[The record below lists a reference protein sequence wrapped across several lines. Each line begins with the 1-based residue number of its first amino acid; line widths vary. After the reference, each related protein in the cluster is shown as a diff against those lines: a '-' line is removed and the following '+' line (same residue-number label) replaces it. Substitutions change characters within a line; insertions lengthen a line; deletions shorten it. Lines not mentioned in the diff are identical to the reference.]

1 MRRLALLVLLV
12 AACDPMTPP
21 TKAEL
26 ENDARRLLET
36 KTVVKDPGSNLCVVI
51 LDGEYAKRPIFQMFM
66 VRCKSEKH
74 LLEPVSE

>member
-1 MRRLALLVLLV
+1 MRRAAIAALLL

-21 TKAEL
+21 PKAEL
-26 ENDARRLLET
+26 ESDARKLLET
-36 KTVVKDPGSNLCVVI
+36 KVVVKDPGSNLCVVI
-51 LDGEYAKRPIFQMFM
+51 LDGQYAKRPIFQLFV